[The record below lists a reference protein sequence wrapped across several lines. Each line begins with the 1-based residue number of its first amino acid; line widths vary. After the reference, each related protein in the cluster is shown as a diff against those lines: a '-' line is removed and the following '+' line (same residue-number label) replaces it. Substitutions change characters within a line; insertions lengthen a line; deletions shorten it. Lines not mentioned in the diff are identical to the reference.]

1 MCFIIQFIGH
11 KAKRKTTFALL
22 FFNMVTIGGLTI
34 HFGSRELFSRIS
46 FFIGPRDRIGL
57 VGKNGAG
64 KSTLLKTLAGIQ
76 NPNEGSIAL
85 ARGTTVGYLP
95 QEMKHQET
103 ATVYEEASTAFK
115 EVQQLRIRIEELTA
129 AITDHHDY
137 TSDDYSNKLDQLE
150 EVSHRLELL
159 GSGNLEEKIE
169 KVLKG
174 LGFRSED
181 MERQMQEFSGGWKMR
196 VELGKILL
204 QNPDLLLLDE
214 PTNHLDIESIEWL
227 EDFLKDYPGAIVLIS
242 HDRTFLDN
250 VTNRTI
256 EISKGKI
263 YDYKFS
269 YSKYVVQ
276 RQDEIERQE
285 QAAKN
290 QQKYVEDTQKL
301 IDKFRAKKDKAAFAQ
316 TLIRKLDKLDKI
328 EVDDFDSTKVRI
340 SFPPAPHAGKIILEG
355 KSLGKAYGANRLF
368 SGVDMVIAR
377 GEKIALVGKNGVGK
391 STLIRMITGTE
402 PHDGEFIPGYSVKT
416 GYYAQN
422 QADTLDGNKTVFETI
437 DDEAVGEIRKSV
449 RSLLGAFL
457 FSGDDVDKKV
467 KVLSGG
473 EKGRLALC
481 KLLLQP
487 YNFLVLDEPTNHLDL
502 ASKEVLKQ
510 ALKRYD
516 GTLLIVSHDRD
527 FLHDLTSVV
536 YEIKPDRLRMWP
548 GDVLDFLK
556 EKKAES
562 IALFEKNKTVVAE
575 QKAAKVV
582 EVTNNEPQISREE
595 QREKEKQR
603 KKIESKIQKCEK
615 EIEQYEQKI
624 SEMDVVMAN
633 LDYSDQNAANE
644 KIRAYEEIKSKLAD
658 VMQQWEEASNEL
670 LSFN

>member
-1 MCFIIQFIGH
+1 
-11 KAKRKTTFALL
+11 
-22 FFNMVTIGGLTI
+22 MVTVGNLSIY
-34 HFGSRELFSRIS
+34 FGSRELFSKIS

-76 NPNEGSIAL
+76 NPNEGSISL
-85 ARGTTVGYLP
+85 TRGSTVGYLP
-95 QEMKHQET
+95 QEMHHNEES
-103 ATVYEEASTAFK
+103 TVYEEASKAFA
-115 EVQQLRIRIEELTA
+115 EVQRLRDRLEELTL

-137 TSDDYSNKLDQLE
+137 TSDDYGNKLEELE
-150 EVSHRLELL
+150 EVAHRLEVL

-181 MERQMQEFSGGWKMR
+181 MGRPMKEFSGGWKMR

-227 EDFLKDYPGAIVLIS
+227 EDFLVDYQGAIVLIS

-250 VTNRTI
+250 VTIRTI
-256 EISKGKI
+256 EISKGKT

-269 YSKYVVQ
+269 YSKYIVQ

-285 QAAKN
+285 REARN
-290 QQKYVEDTQKL
+290 QQKYIEDTQKL

-316 TLIRKLDKLDKI
+316 TLIRKLEKLDKV
-328 EVDDFDSTKVRI
+328 EVDDFDGNKVRI
-340 SFPPAPHAGKIILEG
+340 QLQPAPHAGKIIIEG
-355 KSLGKAYGANRLF
+355 HKLGKAYGNLRLF
-368 SGVDMVIAR
+368 ENVDVTIAR

-391 STLIRMITGTE
+391 STIIRMIMGKE
-402 PHDGEFIPGYSVKT
+402 QHEGEFNPGYSVNI

-422 QADTLDGNKTVFETI
+422 QADELDGNKTVFETI
-437 DDEAVGEIRKSV
+437 DDEAVGEIRKNV
-449 RSLLGAFL
+449 RTILGSFL
-457 FSGDDVDKKV
+457 FGGDDIDKKV

-473 EKGRLALC
+473 EKARLAFC

-510 ALKRYD
+510 ALQKYD
-516 GTLLIVSHDRD
+516 GTMLVVSHDRD
-527 FLHDLTSVV
+527 FLNGLTDIV
-536 YEIKPDRLRMWP
+536 YEIKPDRMRIWE

-562 IALFEKNKTVVAE
+562 IAEFERNKVATKATKAE
-575 QKAAKVV
+575 QSVAPAPVV
-582 EVTNNEPQISREE
+582 EKVMETAPEATLSRDELKE
-595 QREKEKQR
+595 LEKQ
-603 KKIESKIQKCEK
+603 KKKQQQAIQKVEK
-615 EIEQYEQKI
+615 DISDKEAEIAK
-624 SEMDVVMAN
+624 MDEVIAQ
-633 LDYSDQNAANE
+633 LDYTDQE
-644 KIRAYEEIKSKLAD
+644 KSNKILAD
-658 VMQQWEEASNEL
+658 YAILKKQLDELFAKWEEVQVG
-670 LSFN
+670 

>member
-1 MCFIIQFIGH
+1 
-11 KAKRKTTFALL
+11 
-22 FFNMVTIGGLTI
+22 MVTVGNLSIY
-34 HFGSRELFSRIS
+34 FGSRELFSRIS

-76 NPNEGSIAL
+76 TPNEGSISL
-85 ARGTTVGYLP
+85 TRGSTVGYLP
-95 QEMKHQET
+95 QEMHHNEE
-103 ATVYEEASTAFK
+103 ATVYEEASKAFA
-115 EVQQLRIRIEELTA
+115 EVQRLRDRMEELTL

-137 TSDDYSNKLDQLE
+137 TSDDYGNKLEELE
-150 EVSHRLELL
+150 EVAHRLEVL

-181 MERQMQEFSGGWKMR
+181 MGRPMKEFSGGWKMR

-227 EDFLKDYPGAIVLIS
+227 EDFLVDYQGAIVLIS

-250 VTNRTI
+250 VTIRTI
-256 EISKGKI
+256 EISKGKT

-269 YSKYVVQ
+269 YSKYIVQ

-285 QAAKN
+285 REAKN
-290 QQKYVEDTQKL
+290 QQKYIEDTQKL

-316 TLIRKLDKLDKI
+316 TLIRKLDKLEKV
-328 EVDDFDSTKVRI
+328 EVDDFDGNKVRI
-340 SFPPAPHAGKIILEG
+340 QLQPAPHAGKIIIEG
-355 KSLGKAYGANRLF
+355 KKLGKAYGSLRLF
-368 SGVDMVIAR
+368 ENVDLTIAR

-391 STLIRMITGTE
+391 STIIRMIMGKE
-402 PHDGEFIPGYSVKT
+402 PHEGEFTPGYSVNI

-422 QADTLDGNKTVFETI
+422 QADELDGNKTVFETI
-437 DDEAVGEIRKSV
+437 DDEAVGEIRKNV
-449 RSLLGAFL
+449 RTILGSFL
-457 FSGDDVDKKV
+457 FGGDDIDKKV

-473 EKGRLALC
+473 EKARLAFC

-510 ALKRYD
+510 ALQKYD
-516 GTLLIVSHDRD
+516 GTMLVVSHDRD
-527 FLHDLTSVV
+527 FLNGLTDIV
-536 YEIKPDRLRMWP
+536 YEIKPDRMRVWQ

-562 IALFEKNKTVVAE
+562 IAEFERNKVATKATKTEQTVGPTPVVE
-575 QKAAKVV
+575 KVV
-582 EVTNNEPQISREE
+582 ESAPEATLSRDELKE
-595 QREKEKQR
+595 LEKQ
-603 KKIESKIQKCEK
+603 KKKQQQAIQKVEK
-615 EIEQYEQKI
+615 DISDKEAEIAR
-624 SEMDVVMAN
+624 MDEVIAN
-633 LDYSDQNAANE
+633 LDYTDQE
-644 KIRAYEEIKSKLAD
+644 KSNKILAD
-658 VMQQWEEASNEL
+658 YAILKKQLDELFAKWEEVQL
-670 LSFN
+670 G

>member
-1 MCFIIQFIGH
+1 
-11 KAKRKTTFALL
+11 
-22 FFNMVTIGGLTI
+22 MVTVGNLSIF
-34 HFGSRELFSRIS
+34 FGSRELFSKIS

-76 NPNEGSIAL
+76 TPNEGSISL
-85 ARGTTVGYLP
+85 TRGSTVGYLP
-95 QEMKHQET
+95 QEMHHNED
-103 ATVYEEASTAFK
+103 ASVYEEASKAFA
-115 EVQQLRIRIEELTA
+115 EVQRLRDRMEELTV

-137 TSDDYSNKLDQLE
+137 TSDDYGNKLEELE
-150 EVSHRLELL
+150 EVAHRLEVL

-174 LGFRSED
+174 LGFKSED
-181 MERQMQEFSGGWKMR
+181 MTRPMKEFSGGWKMR

-227 EDFLKDYPGAIVLIS
+227 EEFLVDYQGAIVLIS

-250 VTNRTI
+250 VTIRTI
-256 EISKGKI
+256 EISKGKA

-269 YSKYVVQ
+269 YSKYIVQ

-285 QAAKN
+285 REAKN
-290 QQKYVEDTQKL
+290 QQKYIEDTQKL

-316 TLIRKLDKLDKI
+316 TLIRKLEKLDKV
-328 EVDDFDSTKVRI
+328 EVDDFDGNKVRI
-340 SFPPAPHAGKIILEG
+340 QLQPAPHAGKIIIEG
-355 KSLGKAYGANRLF
+355 HKLGKAYGNLRLF
-368 SGVDMVIAR
+368 ENVDLTIAR

-391 STLIRMITGTE
+391 STIIRMIMGKE
-402 PHDGEFIPGYSVKT
+402 QHEGEFTPGYSVNI

-422 QADTLDGNKTVFETI
+422 QADELDGNKTVFETI
-437 DDEAVGEIRKSV
+437 DDEAVGEIRKNV
-449 RSLLGAFL
+449 RTILGSFL
-457 FSGDDVDKKV
+457 FGGDDIDKKV

-473 EKGRLALC
+473 EKARLAFC

-510 ALKRYD
+510 ALQKYD
-516 GTLLIVSHDRD
+516 GTMLVVSHDRD
-527 FLHDLTSVV
+527 FLHGLTNIV
-536 YEIKPDRLRMWP
+536 YEIKPDRMRIWE

-562 IALFEKNKTVVAE
+562 IAEFERFKQEKKSEDRRVEEKKAE
-575 QKAAKVV
+575 IV
-582 EVTNNEPQISREE
+582 EIKPQESNEPVLSREE
-595 QREKEKQR
+595 LKEQEKRAKKRQNQLQ
-603 KKIESKIQKCEK
+603 KIEKD
-615 EIEQYEQKI
+615 IEQKESELKVLEEQ
-624 SEMDVVMAN
+624 VAQ
-633 LDYSDQNAANE
+633 LDYTDQEKAQHTLSAYESKKKEVEALYANWEELQNA
-644 KIRAYEEIKSKLAD
+644 
-658 VMQQWEEASNEL
+658 
-670 LSFN
+670 

>member
-1 MCFIIQFIGH
+1 
-11 KAKRKTTFALL
+11 
-22 FFNMVTIGGLTI
+22 MVTIGNLSI
-34 HFGSRELFSRIS
+34 HFGSRTLFSNIG

-76 NPNEGSIAL
+76 NPSEGSIAL

-95 QEMKHQET
+95 QEMKHHEE
-103 ATVYEEASTAFK
+103 ATVYEEASTAFR
-115 EVQQLRIRIEELTA
+115 EVQTLNQRMDALTA
-129 AITDHHDY
+129 AISDHHDY
-137 TSDDYSNKLDQLE
+137 TSDDYSKKLEQLE

-159 GSGNLEEKIE
+159 GSSNLEEKIE

-181 MERQMQEFSGGWKMR
+181 MTRKMQEFSGGWKMR

-227 EDFLKDYPGAIVLIS
+227 EEFLQDYPGAIVLIS
-242 HDRTFLDN
+242 HDRQFLDN
-250 VTNRTI
+250 VTKRTI
-256 EISKGKI
+256 EISKSKI

-269 YSKYVVQ
+269 YSKYMVQ

-285 QAAKN
+285 REAKN
-290 QQKYVEDTQKL
+290 QQKYIEDTQKL

-316 TLIRKLDKLDKI
+316 TLIRKLDKMERV
-328 EVDDFDSTKVRI
+328 EVDDFDGTKVRI
-340 SFPPAPHAGKIILEG
+340 SFPPAPHTGKIILEG
-355 KSLGKAYGANRLF
+355 KSLGKAYGHLRLF
-368 SGVDMVIAR
+368 SGVDMIIAR

-391 STLIRMITGTE
+391 STLIRMIMKQE
-402 PHDGEFIPGYSVKT
+402 PHEGEMVPGYSVNV

-422 QADTLDGNKTVFETI
+422 QADELDGNKTVFETI
-437 DDEAVGEIRKSV
+437 DDEAVGDVRKSV

-473 EKGRLALC
+473 EKARLALC

-487 YNFLVLDEPTNHLDL
+487 YNFLVMDEPTNHLDL

-510 ALKRYD
+510 ALQRFD
-516 GTLLIVSHDRD
+516 GTLLVVSHDRD
-527 FLHDLTSVV
+527 FLHGLTSLV
-536 YEIKPDRLRMWP
+536 YEIKPDRLRSWP

-562 IALFEKNKTVVAE
+562 IALFEKVKAEAPVKNVVKEQPKQNDQAPALSRDE
-575 QKAAKVV
+575 QK
-582 EVTNNEPQISREE
+582 EI
-595 QREKEKQR
+595 EKN
-603 KKIESKIQKCEK
+603 KKRLQTTIQKSEK
-615 EIEQYEQKI
+615 EIETLESQIK
-624 SEMDVVMAN
+624 EMDVVLAS
-633 LDYSDQNAANE
+633 LDYSNQEQANQTLA
-644 KIRAYEEIKSKLAD
+644 KYEALKKKLEE
-658 VMQQWEEASNEL
+658 VMQQWESASEEFSA
-670 LSFN
+670 LS

>member
-1 MCFIIQFIGH
+1 
-11 KAKRKTTFALL
+11 
-22 FFNMVTIGGLTI
+22 MVTVGNLSIY
-34 HFGSRELFSRIS
+34 FGSRELFSRIS

-76 NPNEGSIAL
+76 TPNEGSISL
-85 ARGTTVGYLP
+85 TRGSTVGYLP
-95 QEMKHQET
+95 QEMHHNEE
-103 ATVYEEASTAFK
+103 ATVYEEASKAFA
-115 EVQQLRIRIEELTA
+115 EVQRLRDRMEELTL

-137 TSDDYSNKLDQLE
+137 TSDDYGNKLEELE
-150 EVSHRLELL
+150 EVAHRLEVL

-181 MERQMQEFSGGWKMR
+181 MGRPMKEFSGGWKMR

-227 EDFLKDYPGAIVLIS
+227 EDFLVDYQGAIVLIS

-250 VTNRTI
+250 VTIRTI
-256 EISKGKI
+256 EISKGKT

-269 YSKYVVQ
+269 YSKYIVQ

-285 QAAKN
+285 REAKN
-290 QQKYVEDTQKL
+290 QQKYIEDTQKL

-316 TLIRKLDKLDKI
+316 TLIRKLDKLEKV
-328 EVDDFDSTKVRI
+328 EVDDFDGNKVRI
-340 SFPPAPHAGKIILEG
+340 QLQPAPHAGKIIIEG
-355 KSLGKAYGANRLF
+355 KKLGKAYGSLRLF
-368 SGVDMVIAR
+368 ENVDLTIAR

-391 STLIRMITGTE
+391 STIIRMIMGKE
-402 PHDGEFIPGYSVKT
+402 PHEGEFTPGYSVNI

-422 QADTLDGNKTVFETI
+422 QADELDGNKTVFETI
-437 DDEAVGEIRKSV
+437 DDEAVGEIRKNV
-449 RSLLGAFL
+449 RTILGSFL
-457 FSGDDVDKKV
+457 FGGDDIDKKV

-473 EKGRLALC
+473 EKARLAFC

-510 ALKRYD
+510 ALQKYD
-516 GTLLIVSHDRD
+516 GTMLVVSHDRD
-527 FLHDLTSVV
+527 FLNGLTDIV
-536 YEIKPDRLRMWP
+536 YEIKPDRMRVWQ

-562 IALFEKNKTVVAE
+562 IAEFERNKVATKATKTEQSVGPTPVVE
-575 QKAAKVV
+575 KVV
-582 EVTNNEPQISREE
+582 ESAPEATLSRDELKE
-595 QREKEKQR
+595 LEKQ
-603 KKIESKIQKCEK
+603 KKKQQQAIQKVEK
-615 EIEQYEQKI
+615 DISDKEAEIAR
-624 SEMDVVMAN
+624 MDEVIAN
-633 LDYSDQNAANE
+633 LDYTDQE
-644 KIRAYEEIKSKLAD
+644 KSNKILAD
-658 VMQQWEEASNEL
+658 YAILKKQLDELFAKWEEVQL
-670 LSFN
+670 G

>member
-1 MCFIIQFIGH
+1 
-11 KAKRKTTFALL
+11 
-22 FFNMVTIGGLTI
+22 MVTVGNLSIY
-34 HFGSRELFSRIS
+34 FGSRELFSKIS

-76 NPNEGSIAL
+76 NPNEGSISL
-85 ARGTTVGYLP
+85 TRGSTVGYLP
-95 QEMKHQET
+95 QEMHHNEES
-103 ATVYEEASTAFK
+103 TVYEEASRAFA
-115 EVQQLRIRIEELTA
+115 EVQRLRDRLEELTL

-137 TSDDYSNKLDQLE
+137 TSDDYGNKLEELE
-150 EVSHRLELL
+150 EVAHRLEVL

-181 MERQMQEFSGGWKMR
+181 MGRPMKEFSGGWKMR

-227 EDFLKDYPGAIVLIS
+227 EDFLVDYQGAIVLIS

-250 VTNRTI
+250 VTIRTI
-256 EISKGKI
+256 EISKGKT

-269 YSKYVVQ
+269 YSKYMVQ

-285 QAAKN
+285 REARN
-290 QQKYVEDTQKL
+290 QQKYIEDTQKL

-316 TLIRKLDKLDKI
+316 TLIRKLEKLEKV
-328 EVDDFDSTKVRI
+328 EVDDFDGNKVRI
-340 SFPPAPHAGKIILEG
+340 QLQPAPHAGKIIIEG
-355 KSLGKAYGANRLF
+355 QKLGKAYGNLRLF
-368 SGVDMVIAR
+368 ENVDVTIAR

-391 STLIRMITGTE
+391 STIIRMIMGKE
-402 PHDGEFIPGYSVKT
+402 QHEGEFTPGYSVNI

-422 QADTLDGNKTVFETI
+422 QADELDGNKTVFETI
-437 DDEAVGEIRKSV
+437 DDEAVGEIRKNV
-449 RSLLGAFL
+449 RTILGSFL
-457 FSGDDVDKKV
+457 FGGDDIDKKV

-473 EKGRLALC
+473 EKARLAFC

-510 ALKRYD
+510 ALQKYD
-516 GTLLIVSHDRD
+516 GTMLVVSHDRD
-527 FLHDLTSVV
+527 FLNGLTDIV
-536 YEIKPDRLRMWP
+536 YEIKPDRMRIWE

-562 IALFEKNKTVVAE
+562 IAEFERNKVATKATKTE
-575 QKAAKVV
+575 QSVGSAPVV
-582 EVTNNEPQISREE
+582 EKVLESAPEVTLSRDELKE
-595 QREKEKQR
+595 LEKQ
-603 KKIESKIQKCEK
+603 KKKQQQAIQKVEK
-615 EIEQYEQKI
+615 DISDKEVEIAK
-624 SEMDVVMAN
+624 MDEVIAK
-633 LDYSDQNAANE
+633 LDYTDQE
-644 KIRAYEEIKSKLAD
+644 KSNKILAD
-658 VMQQWEEASNEL
+658 YAILKKQLDELFAKWEEVQVG
-670 LSFN
+670 

>member
-1 MCFIIQFIGH
+1 
-11 KAKRKTTFALL
+11 
-22 FFNMVTIGGLTI
+22 MVTVGNLTI
-34 HFGSRELFSRIS
+34 HFGSRELFSRIG

-64 KSTLLKTLAGIQ
+64 KSTLLKTLAGLQ
-76 NPNEGSIAL
+76 NPNEGSIAF
-85 ARGTTVGYLP
+85 ARGTTVGYLA
-95 QEMKHQET
+95 QEMKHSEN
-103 ATVYEEASTAFK
+103 ATVYEEAATAFR
-115 EVQQLRIRIEELTA
+115 EVQQMKTRLEELTI

-137 TSDDYSNKLDQLE
+137 TSDDYASKLDELE
-150 EVSHRLELL
+150 EVSHRLEVL
-159 GSGNLEEKIE
+159 GSSNLEEKIE

-181 MERQMQEFSGGWKMR
+181 MGRKMAEFSGGWKMR

-227 EDFLKDYPGAIVLIS
+227 EDFLKDYAGAIVLIS

-250 VTNRTI
+250 VTIRTI
-256 EISKGKI
+256 EITKGKV

-269 YSKYVVQ
+269 YSKYIVQ
-276 RQDEIERQE
+276 RQDEVERQE
-285 QAAKN
+285 AAAKN
-290 QQKYVEDTQKL
+290 QQKYIEDTQKL

-316 TLIRKLDKLDKI
+316 TLIRKLEKLDRI
-328 EVDDFDSTKVRI
+328 EVDDIDSTKVRI
-340 SFPPAPHAGKIILEG
+340 SFPPAPHAGKVILEG
-355 KSLGKAYGANRLF
+355 KLLGKAYGENRLF
-368 SGVDMVIAR
+368 SGVDMLIAR

-391 STLIRMITGTE
+391 STLIRMIMRKE
-402 PHDGEFIPGYSVKT
+402 QHEGEFTPGYSVSV

-422 QADTLDGNKTVFETI
+422 QSDELDGTKTVFETI
-437 DDEAVGEIRKSV
+437 DDEAVGDIRKSV
-449 RSLLGAFL
+449 RSMLGAFL

-473 EKGRLALC
+473 EKARLALC

-510 ALKRYD
+510 ALMRYD
-516 GTLLIVSHDRD
+516 GTLLVVSHDRD
-527 FLHDLTSVV
+527 FLNGLTNMV

-562 IALFEKNKTVVAE
+562 IAMFEKNKQVVVKQVSEPTAE
-575 QKAAKVV
+575 SNA
-582 EVTNNEPQISREE
+582 ISRDELRE
-595 QREKEKQR
+595 RDKQKKKLESQLQRQEKD
-603 KKIESKIQKCEK
+603 IERLEGELAKLDG
-615 EIEQYEQKI
+615 EI
-624 SEMDVVMAN
+624 AA
-633 LDYSDQNAANE
+633 LDYSDADAA
-644 KIRAYEEIKSKLAD
+644 KKKLDLYASLKSQLDTTMK
-658 VMQQWEEASNEL
+658 QWEETGTL
-670 LSFN
+670 LSGF

>member
-1 MCFIIQFIGH
+1 
-11 KAKRKTTFALL
+11 
-22 FFNMVTIGGLTI
+22 MVTVGNLSIF
-34 HFGSRELFSRIS
+34 FGSRELFSKIS

-76 NPNEGSIAL
+76 NPNEGSISL
-85 ARGTTVGYLP
+85 SRGSTVGYLP
-95 QEMKHQET
+95 QEMHHSED
-103 ATVYEEASTAFK
+103 ATVYEEAKKAFA
-115 EVQQLRIRIEELTA
+115 EVQRLSVRLDELA
-129 AITDHHDY
+129 HAISEHPDY
-137 TSDDYSNKLDQLE
+137 TSDDYSNKIEELE
-150 EVSHRLELL
+150 EISHRLELL
-159 GSGNLEEKIE
+159 GNGNLEEKIE

-181 MERQMQEFSGGWKMR
+181 MTRQMREFSGGWKMR

-227 EDFLKDYPGAIVLIS
+227 EDFLVDYPGAIVLIS

-256 EISKGKI
+256 EISKGKT

-269 YSKYVVQ
+269 YSKYIIQ
-276 RQDEIERQE
+276 RKEEIERQE

-290 QQKYVEDTQKL
+290 QVKYIEDTQKL

-316 TLIRKLDKLDKI
+316 TLIRKLEKLDKI
-328 EVDDFDSTKVRI
+328 EVDDFDSGKVRI
-340 SFPPAPHAGKIILEG
+340 SFPPSPHAGKVIMEG
-355 KSLGKAYGANRLF
+355 KQLGKAYGHLRLF
-368 SGVDMVIAR
+368 EGLDMMINR

-391 STLIRMITGTE
+391 STLIKMIMRLE
-402 PHDGEFIPGYSVKT
+402 QHDGEFTPGYSVKV

-422 QADTLDGNKTVFETI
+422 QADSLDGNKTVFETI
-437 DDEAVGEIRKSV
+437 DDEAVGDIRKGV

-473 EKGRLALC
+473 EKARLAFC

-510 ALKRYD
+510 ALQRFD
-516 GTLLIVSHDRD
+516 GTMLVVSHDRD
-527 FLHDLTSVV
+527 FLHGLTQIV
-536 YEIKPDRLRMWP
+536 YEIKPDRLRIWP

-556 EKKAES
+556 EKKAET
-562 IALFEKNKTVVAE
+562 IAEFEKNKKEVSQKKEQAQKVEQVA
-575 QKAAKVV
+575 AP
-582 EVTNNEPQISREE
+582 TISREDAK
-595 QREKEKQR
+595 EKEKAKKKLQTSIQ
-603 KKIESKIQKCEK
+603 KIEKD
-615 EIEQYEQKI
+615 IETAEQTIAK
-624 SEMDVVMAN
+624 MDVEMAA
-633 LDYSDQNAANE
+633 LDYTNTEDTN
-644 KIRAYEEIKSKLAD
+644 KKLAAYAAEKAKLD
-658 VMQQWEEASNEL
+658 ALFQEWEKVSSELASAEG
-670 LSFN
+670 